1 MRGLVMM
8 PRDASLPMPVVDA
21 HMHLWD
27 LALGR
32 HPWLCG
38 EPIPFRYGDY
48 SGIRRTYLLD
58 DYLADARPFE
68 VAATVYIEAEWDPAD
83 PLGELEWIHDVAAR
97 RGYPNAVAAQ
107 AWLDREDVADTL
119 AGVSAFELVRSVRHK
134 PASAA
139 SPAAARRDAPG
150 SMDDPR
156 WRDGYA
162 RLERHGLNFELQTP
176 WWHLDA
182 ALDLARDF
190 PATTIILNHTGLPAD
205 RSSEGLA
212 AWRKAMASLAEAP
225 NVAVKISG
233 LGLKGERW
241 DRARNAAIVLDT
253 LSIFGTGRC
262 QFGSNFPVDSIVGDY
277 ADIFRGFAAI
287 TADLPFET
295 RRALFH
301 DNAARLYRI
310 RLEEAVTT

>member
-1 MRGLVMM
+1 MTS
-8 PRDASLPMPVVDA
+8 DAFPSMPVVDA

-27 LALGR
+27 LSLEK

-38 EPIPFRYGDY
+38 ETIQFRYGEY
-48 SGIRRTYLLD
+48 SKIRRTYLLD
-58 DYLADARPFE
+58 DYLADARSFE
-68 VAATVYIEAEWDPAD
+68 VAAMVYVETEWDPTD
-83 PLGELEWIHDVAAR
+83 PLGEMKWVHEVAAR
-97 RGYPNAVAAQ
+97 WGYPNAVAAQ
-107 AWLDREDVADTL
+107 VWLDREDVTEVL
-119 AGVSAFELVRSVRHK
+119 AGVSAFDLVRSVRHK
-134 PASAA
+134 PASASSSA
-139 SPAAARRDAPG
+139 EAKRGALG
-150 SMDDPR
+150 SMDDPQ

-162 RLERHGLNFELQTP
+162 RLESHGLNFELQTP

-205 RSSEGLA
+205 RSAEGLT
-212 AWRKAMASLAEAP
+212 AWRKAMAAFAGAA

-233 LGLKGERW
+233 LGLKGMRW
-241 DRARNAAIVLDT
+241 DRAGNAALVMDT
-253 LSIFGTGRC
+253 LSIFGTERC
-262 QFGSNFPVDSIVGDY
+262 QFGSNFPVDSIVGEY
-277 ADIFRGFAAI
+277 ADIFNGFAAI

-310 RLEEAVTT
+310 RLKEAVTT

>member
-1 MRGLVMM
+1 MSE
-8 PRDASLPMPVVDA
+8 RDCPLPMPVVDA
-21 HMHLWD
+21 HMHFWD
-27 LALGR
+27 LSLGK

-38 EPIPFRYGDY
+38 EMIPFRYGDY
-48 SGIRRTYLLD
+48 SSIRRTYLVD

-83 PLGELEWIHDVAAR
+83 PLGELTFVHELADR
-97 RGYPNAVAAQ
+97 TGYPNAVAAQ
-107 AWLDREDVADTL
+107 AWLDREDVADVL
-119 AGVSAFELVRSVRHK
+119 AGASAFPLVRSVRHK

-139 SPAAARRDAPG
+139 SADAAVRGAPG

-162 RLERHGLNFELQTP
+162 RLANHDLNFELQTP

-182 ALDLARDF
+182 ALELARDF

-205 RSSEGLA
+205 RSAEGLE
-212 AWRKAMASLAEAP
+212 AWRKAMATLADAP

-233 LGLKGERW
+233 IGVRGARW
-241 DRARNAAIVLDT
+241 DRDANTAIVLDT
-253 LSIFGTGRC
+253 LSIFGTERC
-262 QFGSNFPVDSIVGDY
+262 QFASNFPVDKVVGDF
-277 ADIFRGFAAI
+277 ADIFAGFAAI
-287 TADLPFET
+287 TAHLPEDT

-301 DNAARLYRI
+301 QNAAKLYRI
-310 RLEEAVTT
+310 RTREAATK